1 VLGLAADWNLEVSS
15 VRFCKHP
22 HDENPGGSLEVSRE
36 ELLRRAKPFPTYQE
50 MIIEELTDQ
59 EADAFWSAINEM

>member
-1 VLGLAADWNLEVSS
+1 M
-15 VRFCKHP
+15 
-22 HDENPGGSLEVSRE
+22 SRE
-36 ELLRRAKPFPTYQE
+36 ELLGRARPFPTYEE